1 MDWYKIIRIFSRTII
16 KTTIQQKD
24 LLKLFAEWMQN
35 WKKKTNLEL
44 RTLD

>member
-24 LLKLFAEWMQN
+24 LLQLFAEWMQN